1 MDSMADKG
9 KGDWRVAQLGDWF
22 DNGEKTGPDGG
33 SGVVALKGIK
43 HKAEA
48 MKFLDWFNTQIDDL
62 TSQGL
67 VVAATTGTAKTPASW
82 SEFYGGQDVMKE
94 FATAND
100 NLAGFSYIP
109 GFSAVGTAM
118 KEKAAD
124 AADGKAKV
132 EDVFD
137 AAQTASVDTLKDYGL
152 SVAQ

>member
-1 MDSMADKG
+1 
-9 KGDWRVAQLGDWF
+9 
-22 DNGEKTGPDGG
+22 
-33 SGVVALKGIK
+33 
-43 HKAEA
+43 
-48 MKFLDWFNTQIDDL
+48 
-62 TSQGL
+62 
-67 VVAATTGTAKTPASW
+67 
-82 SEFYGGQDVMKE
+82 MKE